1 MPQWEGKA
9 KHLSEIC
16 RARMGTTGLFIED
29 KATGIT
35 LLQQDAN
42 EGWNVHPVDSELTSL
57 PKESRAINISGYVAS
72 GKVRISKYA
81 FDKIV
86 EYKQSKKNHLLTQVL
101 QFIIGEENLDDDL
114 FDCFN
119 YGVALGLGNGE
130 GF

>member
-1 MPQWEGKA
+1 M
-9 KHLSEIC
+9 S
-16 RARMGTTGLFIED
+16 GTYGHGWAVYRGQGHRYHAI
-29 KATGIT
+29 AAG
-35 LLQQDAN
+35 AN
-42 EGWNVHPVDSELTSL
+42 EGWNVHPIDSELTSL

-81 FDKIV
+81 YDKLV

-101 QFIIGEENLDDDL
+101 QFIIGEENQDDDL

-119 YGVALGLGNGE
+119 YGVALGLGNGD

>member
-1 MPQWEGKA
+1 
-9 KHLSEIC
+9 EIC
-16 RARMGTTGLFIED
+16 LARMGTTGLFIED

-35 LLQQDAN
+35 LLQQGAN
-42 EGWNVHPVDSELTSL
+42 EGWNVHPIDGELTAL

-81 FDKIV
+81 FEKIT
-86 EYKQSKKNHLLTQVL
+86 EYKQSKKNHLLFQVL
-101 QFIIGEENLDDDL
+101 KFIIGEEDQDDDL

-119 YGVALGLGNGE
+119 YGVALGLGNGD